1 MGIAEKLTTLN
12 QIKANIKS
20 ALESKGLSPTD
31 DFTTYANMVENV
43 PDYKSVLNKTATN
56 LILDSS
62 VPTLYNYS
70 ISGYND
76 ITVNCPETIK
86 IEPLAFSGSSKVT
99 LVRGSNQQVIESGQ
113 LVITKDVEIN
123 NDDNYTKS
131 IVLKGEVAS
140 TFGVPDGTTFITA
153 YRTGSTFEAE
163 YNSITY
169 ELDFSEAYTAGLYV
183 LKITSEYTAKAFP
196 INESSTATGTIL
208 FYFESEGPRD
218 YGGIREGFLLKN
230 IAYSSLAKGIIFD
243 NMLDSSTKVY
253 LNGSEISNTVE
264 YLNYG
269 WNEISCY
276 NPNYAPYYIN
286 RYIQNNDTL
295 FITTSSDP
303 GISMQ
308 LIPSTTD
315 NTCKMSYELPTF
327 NTDKVHVNPNTVVSF
342 NVMKQGYSYVQG
354 NYTPTQSCRLE
365 IPMQEEV
372 IENVNLSGTFDS
384 SGYSKNYMANALYS
398 NTSHNNNIVLE
409 NGAIVC
415 KQGNYSYVYGRT
427 GYIRF
432 RTPTTGNSVI
442 SVTCSLETTNTTA
455 GGIIIC
461 SKNRY
466 PYTFNRTQFR
476 YEKQPEDTMFYSST
490 ATTSQTYTMELE
502 NGEEYYL
509 QYCVCADSGGSG
521 LFMRITNISFPAGSE
536 FSGKI
541 TITDLEGNNIGEI
554 TE

>member
-12 QIKANIKS
+12 QIKADIKS

-56 LILDSS
+56 LTLDSS

-86 IEPLAFSGSSKVT
+86 IEPLAFSGSNKVT

-123 NDDNYTKS
+123 NDDYHHTES
-131 IVLKGEVAS
+131 VVLKGEVAS
-140 TFGVPDGTTFITA
+140 TFGVPDGATFIKSYGRGYT
-153 YRTGSTFEAE
+153 YEAE
-163 YNSITY
+163 NSEIY
-169 ELDFSEAYTAGLYV
+169 RLDFSAAHTAGLYV
-183 LKITSEYTAKAFP
+183 LKITSEYNTQAFP

-208 FYFESEGPRD
+208 FYFESNGYQEMPND
-218 YGGIREGFLLKN
+218 IMLKD
-230 IAYSSLAKGIIFD
+230 IAYSSLAKDIIFD

-276 NPNYAPYYIN
+276 NLNYAPYYIN
-286 RYIQNNDTL
+286 RYIQNGDTL
-295 FITTSSDP
+295 FITTPNDP

-315 NTCKMSYELPTF
+315 NSYQMAYELTSF
-327 NTDKVHVNPNTVVSF
+327 NTDTVHILPGTSVAF
-342 NVMKQGYSYVQG
+342 NVQKQGYRWVKNS
-354 NYTPTQSCRLE
+354 YTPSQSCKLS

-372 IENVNLSGTFDS
+372 LENVNLSGTFDS
-384 SGYSKNYMANALYS
+384 SGYSQNYMANATTNGFTISNGALFCNPQNEDGSFVEKDGYIEFISPSETATLSIDCLVSSSGSATSGSGAWSSAAVYLFENELKKPNWDSDDNKYEDNTILFAQSSIDRKVYTATLKPFTKYFLVFGTGHYSSSATAKRYGLYIYSVQFNSSLPYS
-398 NTSHNNNIVLE
+398 NT
-409 NGAIVC
+409 
-415 KQGNYSYVYGRT
+415 
-427 GYIRF
+427 
-432 RTPTTGNSVI
+432 
-442 SVTCSLETTNTTA
+442 
-455 GGIIIC
+455 
-461 SKNRY
+461 
-466 PYTFNRTQFR
+466 
-476 YEKQPEDTMFYSST
+476 
-490 ATTSQTYTMELE
+490 
-502 NGEEYYL
+502 
-509 QYCVCADSGGSG
+509 
-521 LFMRITNISFPAGSE
+521 
-536 FSGKI
+536 I

>member
-1 MGIAEKLTTLN
+1 MGIAEKLTTFN

-56 LILDSS
+56 LTLDSS

-86 IEPLAFSGSSKVT
+86 IEPLAFSGSNKVT

-113 LVITKDVEIN
+113 TVITKDVEIN
-123 NDDNYTKS
+123 NDDYHTES
-131 IVLKGEVAS
+131 IVLKGGVAS
-140 TFGVPDGTTFITA
+140 TFGVPDGATFTG
-153 YRTGSTFEAE
+153 YRGDYIYEAE
-163 YNSITY
+163 NLEIYR
-169 ELDFSEAYTAGLYV
+169 LDFSAANKAGLYV
-183 LKITSEYTAKAFP
+183 LKITSEYDTQAFP

-208 FYFESEGPRD
+208 FYFESNGYQEMSHD
-218 YGGIREGFLLKN
+218 ITLKN

-243 NMLDSSTKVY
+243 NMLDSSTRVY
-253 LNGSEISNTVE
+253 LNGSEISNTVG

-276 NPNYAPYYIN
+276 NLNYAPYHIN

-295 FITTSSDP
+295 FITTPNDP

-308 LIPSTTD
+308 LVPSTTN
-315 NTCKMSYELPTF
+315 NTCKMSYGLPTF
-327 NTDKVHVNPNTVVSF
+327 NTDKVHVNPNTAVSF

-354 NYTPTQSCRLE
+354 SYTPTQSCRLE

-398 NTSHNNNIVLE
+398 SSSNYNNIVLE

-415 KQGNYSYVYGRT
+415 KQGNYSYVYGEC

-461 SKNRY
+461 SKNLY
-466 PYTFNRTQFR
+466 PYSFSRTQFVN
-476 YEKQPEDTMFYSST
+476 EEQPEDTMFYSST
-490 ATTSQTYTMELE
+490 ATASQTYTMELE

-509 QYCVCADSGGSG
+509 QYCVCASSGGSG